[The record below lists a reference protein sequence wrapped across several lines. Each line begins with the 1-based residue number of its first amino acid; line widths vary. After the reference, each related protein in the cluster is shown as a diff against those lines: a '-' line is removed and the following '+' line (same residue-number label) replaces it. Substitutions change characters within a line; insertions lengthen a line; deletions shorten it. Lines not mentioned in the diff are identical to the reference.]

1 MTGCE
6 NSSVEA
12 DDMGLSRMSQR
23 SRILSRESVG
33 GGSPERTGYN
43 QQMYSNI
50 PIQQLEVEFKR
61 TEGSSVLLSQINGKE
76 TDENVRTANGSRALP
91 TRKKSQQNQR
101 RSSMQL
107 QAQAKAAAHHAPQP
121 VNKQFFPVPH
131 IPAIA
136 RVN

>member
-33 GGSPERTGYN
+33 GGSPERTLGHN

-50 PIQQLEVEFKR
+50 PIQQLEVEF
-61 TEGSSVLLSQINGKE
+61 
-76 TDENVRTANGSRALP
+76 
-91 TRKKSQQNQR
+91 
-101 RSSMQL
+101 
-107 QAQAKAAAHHAPQP
+107 
-121 VNKQFFPVPH
+121 
-131 IPAIA
+131 
-136 RVN
+136 